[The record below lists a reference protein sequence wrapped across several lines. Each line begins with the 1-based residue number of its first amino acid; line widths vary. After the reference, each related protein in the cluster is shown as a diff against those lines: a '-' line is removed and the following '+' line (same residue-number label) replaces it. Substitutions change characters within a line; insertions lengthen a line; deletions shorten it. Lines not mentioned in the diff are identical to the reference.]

1 MKFEIGR
8 TYYAI
13 TFADPNF
20 TMPGIE
26 PFVFLGKNAFMEIE
40 GDSSDT
46 WQFQDALSY
55 SWEGPIWDANDQL
68 RCDIRLFKEKELGE
82 SIVTLEQLRDVIEK
96 AIKASEDHGHPKIST
111 KKGTTITVKNDK
123 YVQRKDTNK

>member
-1 MKFEIGR
+1 MEFEIGR

-13 TFADPNF
+13 TYADPNF

-55 SWEGPIWDANDQL
+55 SWEGPVWDAKDQL
-68 RCDIRLFKEKELGE
+68 RCDIRLFKKKELGH
-82 SIVTLEQLRDVIEK
+82 SIVTLEQLNDVVGK
-96 AIKASEDHGHPKIST
+96 AILASEKHGHPKIST
-111 KKGTTITVKNDK
+111 KKGVRITAKTER
-123 YVQRKDTNK
+123 YVQRQDTNK